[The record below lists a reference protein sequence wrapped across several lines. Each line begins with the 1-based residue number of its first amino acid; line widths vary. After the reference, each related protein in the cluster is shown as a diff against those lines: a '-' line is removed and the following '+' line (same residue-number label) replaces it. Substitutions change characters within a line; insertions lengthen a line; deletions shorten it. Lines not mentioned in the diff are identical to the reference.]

1 MADKKSNLSEQ
12 EKEEMKALQ
21 DMRRL
26 AGEGGKDRVQ
36 FTDSQRIRLSELQN
50 KEQSGAAET
59 GATTKKEEPASS
71 SSSSSSTPTGTGGA
85 LGKK

>member
-21 DMRRL
+21 EMRKG
-26 AGEGGKDRVQ
+26 AGNGGTT

-50 KEQSGAAET
+50 KEQGGAAET
-59 GATTKKEEPASS
+59 GATTKKDETAAAAG
-71 SSSSSSTPTGTGGA
+71 TGTGA